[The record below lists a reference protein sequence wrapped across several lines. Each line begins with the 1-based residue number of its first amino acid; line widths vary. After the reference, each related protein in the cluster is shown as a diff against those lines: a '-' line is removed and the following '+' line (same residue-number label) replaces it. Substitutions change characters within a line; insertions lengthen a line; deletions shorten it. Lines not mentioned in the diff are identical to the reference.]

1 MRTFSI
7 LAISGLLLLT
17 FSACKNNYYT
27 PINVKNVKE
36 MPVGHSQQGFYYNL
50 PHTVVA
56 VDIIVVK
63 KQQIP
68 GPFRDY
74 ASKYLGLEDVIRE
87 NSVQYQIESADITT
101 YAQPDPDQFYFV
113 QYDKEY
119 SGNLPFS
126 MQFNNAG
133 IITGVNTQQDVN
145 LDTPKEIQLQTENQF
160 GSEITFNHFLDK
172 NLQEKVDTIIERIQ
186 RDTLTI
192 ERKKLRRT
200 WVEKSS
206 EVRAK
211 EIAEYIIDVRRK
223 KYDLI
228 YGFAEITYSKET
240 IQYMVEQLEKEE
252 EDYLE
257 LFTGVTLYE
266 EMKVKRSYLP
276 TLNNIGKPVDL
287 FHFSNST
294 GVHENSVPL
303 SSPVTLVA
311 EADSATRQMN
321 LFTFQPPSGDD
332 ETMNRG
338 FFYRIPEHA
347 HLSILKDETP
357 IAEAR
362 VLVNQLGTITSLP
375 PENYE
380 IEFYPSTGSVKSVK
394 KISTTEQD

>member
-1 MRTFSI
+1 
-7 LAISGLLLLT
+7 
-17 FSACKNNYYT
+17 
-27 PINVKNVKE
+27 

-50 PHTVVA
+50 PQTVVG
-56 VDIIVVK
+56 VDIVVVK
-63 KQQIP
+63 KQEIP
-68 GPFRDY
+68 GPFREY
-74 ASKYLGLEDVIRE
+74 ASKYLGLEEVIQE
-87 NSVQYQIESADITT
+87 NSVQYQIKSANIST
-101 YAQPDPDQFYFV
+101 YAQPDPAEFYFV
-113 QYDKEY
+113 QYNTDY
-119 SGNLPFS
+119 SDNLPFS

-133 IITGVNTQQDVN
+133 IITGINTQQDAN
-145 LDTPKEIQLQTENQF
+145 LHIPIGTETQTENEF
-160 GSEITFNHFLDK
+160 GSGVTFNHFLDH

-252 EDYLE
+252 QDYLE
-257 LFTGVTLYE
+257 LFTGVTLYT
-266 EMKVKRSYLP
+266 EMQVKRSYLP
-276 TLNNIGKPVDL
+276 DQNNIGKSIDL

-294 GVHENSVPL
+294 GVHENSGRL

-311 EADSATRQMN
+311 EADSTTRQMD
-321 LFTFQPPSGDD
+321 LFTFQPPMGD
-332 ETMNRG
+332 ETVNRG
-338 FFYRIPEHA
+338 FFYRIPEHV
-347 HLSILKDETP
+347 HISILKDENP

-362 VLVNQLGTITSLP
+362 VLINQLGTITSLP

-380 IEFYPSTGSVKSVK
+380 IEFYPATGAIK
-394 KISTTEQD
+394 